1 VWLRLVKEGNAITS
15 YIKKDGEYDF
25 MRYWTEEIDLG
36 AEFMVGIAVT
46 SHDNAAIST
55 LDVSN
60 FEISDEVY
68 TLGSDVVEVGE
79 TGQSV
84 WIQQYRQ
91 DMWSLKAAGDIG
103 GTSDNFGFFSEEK
116 SGDIVATLQLE
127 KLERRDMNSKG
138 GLMIRASNAP
148 DAPHVSLLVVAGTG
162 VTLVHRE
169 TAGGDTTT
177 KNVGVWLEDV
187 ELRMEKTG
195 NSVKCMYKHESA
207 TEWYVLGTVTADLDS
222 AVPYLVGQ
230 AVSSAHWE
238 RSSLN
243 AGLVTVTSATA

>member
-1 VWLRLVKEGNAITS
+1 
-15 YIKKDGEYDF
+15 
-25 MRYWTEEIDLG
+25 
-36 AEFMVGIAVT
+36 
-46 SHDNAAIST
+46 
-55 LDVSN
+55 
-60 FEISDEVY
+60 
-68 TLGSDVVEVGE
+68 
-79 TGQSV
+79 
-84 WIQQYRQ
+84 
-91 DMWSLKAAGDIG
+91 
-103 GTSDNFGFFSEEK
+103 
-116 SGDIVATLQLE
+116 
-127 KLERRDMNSKG
+127 
-138 GLMIRASNAP
+138 MIRASNAP